1 MAFADTNIFS
11 RSKLL
16 AQNLRQEGRVEDAEV
31 VDALVQ
37 SLEQQPDRSRFATTG
52 EVARQLGVSRQTVV
66 NWIKRGFLPGV
77 KLGGRLV
84 VPVAELARA
93 QEIARLLD
101 IVDAE
106 QPPATP
112 EEIDNVL
119 REERIGWTWI
129 GKNDN
134 V

>member
-84 VPVAELARA
+84 VPVTELARV
-93 QEIARLLD
+93 QELAYLLN

-106 QPPATP
+106 QPPTTP
-112 EEIDNVL
+112 EEIDNAL
-119 REERIGWTWI
+119 RNERTGWTWI
-129 GKNDN
+129 GKDA
-134 V
+134 

>member
-1 MAFADTNIFS
+1 MAFADTNILS

-52 EVARQLGVSRQTVV
+52 EVARRLGVSRQTVV

-84 VPVAELARA
+84 VPVTELARV
-93 QEIARLLD
+93 QELAYLLN

-106 QPPATP
+106 QPPTTP
-112 EEIDNVL
+112 EEIDNAL
-119 REERIGWTWI
+119 RNERTGWTWI
-129 GKNDN
+129 GKDA
-134 V
+134 